1 MYLKWKKSADY
12 SWCQLIFDSWIM
24 INLFLYINCSK
35 IESDQAKTK
44 KYCKNIKNQLISAD
58 LCLKI
63 DISFEMLI
71 GSRIIDEIWKKMRG
85 GTFIIKSASFTNSA
99 LFVFPSL
106 KLLNSTGFWLDVLLL
121 FFSTSHCNPPAWGE
135 VSWQCSKCLSM
146 LVPSSVFVSHTFYLC

>member
-1 MYLKWKKSADY
+1 MDTD
-12 SWCQLIFDSWIM
+12 Q
-24 INLFLYINCSK
+24 FLYINCSK

-85 GTFIIKSASFTNSA
+85 GTFIVKSASFTNSVRVDMT
-99 LFVFPSL
+99 L
-106 KLLNSTGFWLDVLLL
+106 THH
-121 FFSTSHCNPPAWGE
+121 TSDRDFQGI
-135 VSWQCSKCLSM
+135 S
-146 LVPSSVFVSHTFYLC
+146 